1 MSTWQ
6 FFFPERPNRSELLL
20 AWLADFPFDAFQE
33 SEEGLLAYLA
43 AGADPKEVEARL
55 AELPE
60 GIGIPYQIELLP
72 DQNWNALWEAN
83 FSPVQVGEFCGIR
96 ATFHPPFQ
104 NVQHELVIQ
113 PKMAFGT
120 GHHET
125 TYMMVGLMEDLSFQG
140 SEVFDFGCG
149 TGILAILAAK
159 LGATSVDAVD
169 IEAAAVEN
177 TLENARV
184 NQTGDQIAV
193 FHGDLDAVP
202 LRQYD
207 FILANINRNVILATL
222 PALYQR
228 LRNGGTLLIS
238 GILDADRETVFEA
251 AREAGFHINLFTG
264 KGTWIAASL
273 IRP

>member
-43 AGADPKEVEARL
+43 AGADPNEVEARL